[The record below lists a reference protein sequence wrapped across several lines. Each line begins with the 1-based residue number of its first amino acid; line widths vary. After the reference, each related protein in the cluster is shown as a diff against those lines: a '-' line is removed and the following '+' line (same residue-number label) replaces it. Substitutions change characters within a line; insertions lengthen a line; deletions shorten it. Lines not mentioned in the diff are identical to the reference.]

1 MEILQIRAFS
11 RRLCEKKKKERKLDY
26 TSSLH
31 GLLHTFFSKLFFKF
45 IFYLCLSFLSIF
57 FFHPSKEGK
66 INLSCFVEKVN
77 FTIFRS

>member
-11 RRLCEKKKKERKLDY
+11 KRLYEKKKKERKVDY

-45 IFYLCLSFLSIF
+45 IFYLCLSFLSNF
-57 FFHPSKEGK
+57 FF
-66 INLSCFVEKVN
+66 
-77 FTIFRS
+77 T

>member
-11 RRLCEKKKKERKLDY
+11 KRLYEKKRKKESLTILHLY
-26 TSSLH
+26 TVCYTLFFEVIFQVHILSL
-31 GLLHTFFSKLFFKF
+31 SKLSL
-45 IFYLCLSFLSIF
+45 YF
-57 FFHPSKEGK
+57 FFPSKEGK

>member
-11 RRLCEKKKKERKLDY
+11 KRFCEKKKERKLDY

-31 GLLHTFFSKLFFKF
+31 GLLHTFFKF